1 MPSPSLT
8 VGACLQV
15 SGCVTK
21 EKFIRGRTL
30 ADIERYLGF
39 SAGRLREGMA
49 VAALRRLPELNQ
61 FQLAGYSN
69 VATHRHVPPPGLDI
83 ERLKANAL
91 ATWSVMGPE
100 RLVKVLP
107 AIRHNPSLEPDVQYP
122 PGDGVP
128 QWIVTAQIDAIIVA
142 VVNGYPDSRL
152 LMR

>member
-1 MPSPSLT
+1 MPLPSLT
-8 VGACLQV
+8 IGASLQV

-30 ADIERYLGF
+30 ADIERSLGF

-49 VAALRRLPELNQ
+49 VAALRRLPEPDQ

-69 VATHRHVPPPGLDI
+69 VATHRHVTPTGLDI
-83 ERLKANAL
+83 ERLKATAL
-91 ATWSVMGPE
+91 ASWSIVGPE

-107 AIRHNPSLEPDVQYP
+107 AIRHNPSLEPDLQYP

-128 QWIVTAQIDAIIVA
+128 QWIVTPQIDAIVVA
-142 VVNGYPDSRL
+142 VVNGYPNSRFL
-152 LMR
+152 LT